1 MQAVYRRDESAARPI
16 AGSSDRSPKPPSRPE
31 ARVFQSLTVSAART
45 LVARRAREAG
55 MDAATA
61 NDLVLAVNEIAT
73 NSVRHGDGWGT
84 LRIWREGER
93 LVCEIAN
100 RGGPARVVA
109 PPRSPGADRV
119 GGYGL
124 WLAERLC
131 ERVDFHPGR
140 DGTVVRLHATL
151 RDARQAD

>member
-16 AGSSDRSPKPPSRPE
+16 AGSDRSPKPPSRPE

-55 MDAATA
+55 MDSAAA

-73 NSVRHGDGWGT
+73 NSVRHGEGWGT
-84 LRIWREGER
+84 LRIWREGDR
-93 LVCEIAN
+93 LVCEIAD
-100 RGGPARVVA
+100 RGRPGCVDTLRRSRGP
-109 PPRSPGADRV
+109 DDV
-119 GGYGL
+119 GGHGL

-131 ERVDFHPGR
+131 ERVEIEPGR

-151 RDARQAD
+151 KDARQAV